1 MNGSSVFLFTVSEIP
16 KNINSL
22 LDLKKLNKNDINMY
36 FFHQASKLIIDNL
49 VEKLNLDKNKAFCNY
64 TYKGNTV
71 SSTIPIALK
80 DANSQ
85 KIIKKMIYY
94 YCLVLE

>member
-1 MNGSSVFLFTVSEIP
+1 MF
-16 KNINSL
+16 
-22 LDLKKLNKNDINMY
+22 

-64 TYKGNTV
+64 AFKGNTV

-85 KIIKKMIYY
+85 KIIKKNDLLLLSGFGVGLSWGSCIIKWHD
-94 YCLVLE
+94 LN